1 MRSDVAMYDKIYQIL
16 KNKIVSGVLPL
27 GYQLPS
33 RASLCGEFDA
43 SEKTIRRA
51 LELLEREGLIES
63 VQRKRATV
71 AFDYTTAHHSAIQT
85 LQKVDTVAASDILKS
100 GVLLC
105 YPITIRGVHLCRG
118 AEWETPE
125 KILTQMNPGEPVM
138 FWRLSNQFW
147 RFFVARNGNDL
158 ILRTVDSL
166 GFKDIDPWQGT
177 YEMRSDY
184 AAGLKQLIRA
194 VKAGENPEKI
204 PFDNLSLFY
213 QNAEEPDQGIFS
225 DSPLRKGSKALE
237 RQLFQTKERYSSV
250 YLDLLGLIAIGRYRP
265 GSQLPSY
272 KELQTIYEVSA
283 DTVSKAIKI
292 LQGWGVVETVRGN
305 GVFVTMDLEALKKIE
320 IEPSLI
326 ASHLRRYLDSLEL
339 ISLTIE
345 SVAVHAGSHISAAEA
360 VQFAEDLNDLWNQA
374 YLYQLSPV
382 AVLEFITNH
391 IAYDALRTIYK
402 VLLKNYHIGRSIPG
416 LINNGKNFYNRR
428 IHRQCKEAVNALAE
442 GDARQFAKQ
451 AAEMFQMTHQLIIE
465 ACKRLG
471 CFDAAMQVYDGSKLW
486 Q

>member
-1 MRSDVAMYDKIYQIL
+1 MSSLSDI
-16 KNKIVSGVLPL
+16 SCLPA
-27 GYQLPS
+27 QVC
-33 RASLCGEFDA
+33 AEEFDA

-85 LQKVDTVAASDILKS
+85 LKKVDTVAASDILKS

-194 VKAGENPEKI
+194 VKAGEKPEKTPLI
-204 PFDNLSLFY
+204 TEHYLSECRGTGPGY
-213 QNAEEPDQGIFS
+213 FS

-237 RQLFQTKERYSSV
+237 SQLFQTKERYSSV
-250 YLDLLGLIAIGRYRP
+250 YLDLLGLIGNR
-265 GSQLPSY
+265 SLPPW
-272 KELQTIYEVSA
+272 EPA
-283 DTVSKAIKI
+283 AF
-292 LQGWGVVETVRGN
+292 LQGTADN
-305 GVFVTMDLEALKKIE
+305 L
-320 IEPSLI
+320 
-326 ASHLRRYLDSLEL
+326 
-339 ISLTIE
+339 
-345 SVAVHAGSHISAAEA
+345 
-360 VQFAEDLNDLWNQA
+360 
-374 YLYQLSPV
+374 
-382 AVLEFITNH
+382 
-391 IAYDALRTIYK
+391 
-402 VLLKNYHIGRSIPG
+402 
-416 LINNGKNFYNRR
+416 
-428 IHRQCKEAVNALAE
+428 
-442 GDARQFAKQ
+442 
-451 AAEMFQMTHQLIIE
+451 
-465 ACKRLG
+465 
-471 CFDAAMQVYDGSKLW
+471 
-486 Q
+486 